1 MSIWT
6 ALGQNT
12 LRYVQLSRLRLLAQ
26 GANVPGIGVQFQWS
40 VAGFR
45 PKKESRQ
52 TERGPNQPMGLANG
66 ERKLNFL
73 FTNRFFVFFQISSK
87 KCFFRFQPFHGM
99 TARTVLWVT
108 SFARCFP
115 LYVWVPLG
123 KCSSVAQLEYTAQLI
138 EFCGLWR
145 LIHVDD
151 QKENRRI
158 RYKYFPR
165 IN

>member
-1 MSIWT
+1 MNMPMISG
-6 ALGQNT
+6 L
-12 LRYVQLSRLRLLAQ
+12 LFSDLLCRLRLWRK
-26 GANVPGIGVQFQWS
+26 VPVFLVLLFNFNGLLQVFE
-40 VAGFR
+40 
-45 PKKESRQ
+45 KKKSHQAR
-52 TERGPNQPMGLANG
+52 ERGPNQPMGLANG

-115 LYVWVPLG
+115 LYIWVPLG
-123 KCSSVAQLEYTAQLI
+123 RCGSVAQLEYTAQLI
-138 EFCGLWR
+138 EFCRLWR